1 MGGWKL
7 RQIGVKAM
15 PRPKTK
21 EYDLFQCKLDKK
33 ISQALTEFC
42 EETGRT
48 KTSAVER
55 ALVKYLEEY
64 KKTGK
69 S

>member
-1 MGGWKL
+1 M
-7 RQIGVKAM
+7 A
-15 PRPKTK
+15 RPKSK

-64 KKTGK
+64 KKSGK